1 MRNAA
6 VIYGSGDVMRDLAR
20 SIKASR
26 RMSIALVTS
35 CTFLV
40 LACWVVASPIGSS
53 PDDTNH
59 LTSIWC
65 ATGTT
70 PGSCEIA
77 EDGLTALVPGPL
89 LASWCYAPLS
99 DRSAACIL
107 DLPQHLQSP
116 DWNGRSSY
124 YPPIFYRIMHV
135 FVTSNTTLSVIAMR
149 ALNGLLA
156 SLLVMLLL
164 ILAPASIR
172 QAAGATAFFA
182 SVPLGLFIV
191 SSNNPSSWAI
201 LGVLFYWA
209 FLLTA
214 IEAQRRRTLVA
225 SMCVAVLC
233 AFIAIGARADAAAFI
248 GFSTIASISL
258 AVTNRDSV
266 RSTIL
271 RWRFVPIVFVLIGA
285 AIAFVSVRQSGVA
298 TGGFHGAVT
307 VTDSGASGTVSNVAA
322 LSEKLSMN
330 AVLTYMSSLPDFLSG
345 AFGGWG
351 LGWLDTPMPRVIV
364 WIVFPIYLLLVF
376 VGLGSMYRGK
386 AVAVIFLSG
395 AVVAIPTWIAVT
407 GGSAAGTDLQ
417 PRYMYPL
424 MLVLGGAA
432 LVHRYRT
439 QRFSLSASQR
449 WVLVVAIAAAQSLAL
464 HVNMRRY
471 ISGNDVSAINL
482 NYMREW
488 WWIPS
493 VDPNVVWI
501 IGSAAFLVLAFSVME
516 MFKTNR
522 KLTHP
527 TTGHRAISSE
537 QWS

>member
-1 MRNAA
+1 
-6 VIYGSGDVMRDLAR
+6 MRDLAR

-26 RMSIALVTS
+26 RMSIALVTG
-35 CTFLV
+35 CVFLV
-40 LACWVVASPIGSS
+40 LACWAVASPIGSS
-53 PDDTNH
+53 PDDPWH

-70 PGSCEIA
+70 PNSCEIST
-77 EDGLTALVPGPL
+77 DGSTAVVPGSL
-89 LASWCYAPLS
+89 LTSSCYAFAG
-99 DRSAACIL
+99 DRSASCISVI
-107 DLPQHLQSP
+107 PQNLQAP
-116 DWNGRSSY
+116 DWNGRFAQ
-124 YPPIFYRIMHV
+124 YPPMFYRIMHV
-135 FVTSNTTLSVIAMR
+135 FVSDNVTLSVLAMR
-149 ALNGLLA
+149 TFNGLLA
-156 SLLVMLLL
+156 TLLVMLLL

-172 QAAGATAFFA
+172 QAAGATAVFA

-225 SMCVAVLC
+225 SICVAVLC

-285 AIAFVSVRQSGVA
+285 AIAFVSAKQSGIA
-298 TGGFHGAVT
+298 TGGFHGAQNVS
-307 VTDSGASGTVSNVAA
+307 DAGASGTVSNVAA

-351 LGWLDTPMPRVIV
+351 LGWLDTSMPRVIV

-407 GGSAAGTDLQ
+407 GGSAPGSDLQ

-432 LVHRYRT
+432 LVHRFRT
-439 QRFSLSASQR
+439 QRFSLSAWQR
-449 WVLVVAIAAAQSLAL
+449 WLLVTSIAAAQSLAL

-482 NYMREW
+482 DYAREW
-488 WWIPS
+488 WWIPT

-516 MFKTNR
+516 MFKR
-522 KLTHP
+522 QK
-527 TTGHRAISSE
+527 A
-537 QWS
+537 

>member
-1 MRNAA
+1 
-6 VIYGSGDVMRDLAR
+6 MRDLAR

-26 RMSIALVTS
+26 RMSIALVMS

-40 LACWVVASPIGSS
+40 LACWAVASPIGSS
-53 PDDTNH
+53 PDDTYH

-70 PGSCEIA
+70 PDSCEIA

-99 DRSAACIL
+99 DRSAACIAN
-107 DLPQHLQSP
+107 LPQHLQAP
-116 DWNGRSSY
+116 DWNGEFAQ

-135 FVTSNTTLSVIAMR
+135 FVSDNVTLSVLAMR
-149 ALNGLLA
+149 TFNGLLA
-156 SLLVMLLL
+156 TLLVMLLL

-172 QAAGATAFFA
+172 QAAGATAVFA

-225 SMCVAVLC
+225 SICVAVLC

-285 AIAFVSVRQSGVA
+285 AIAFLSAKQSGIA
-298 TGGFHGAVT
+298 TGGFHGARQA
-307 VTDSGASGTVSNVAA
+307 TDLGVGGTVSQVAA
-322 LSEKLSMN
+322 LSGKLSVN
-330 AVLTYMSSLPDFLSG
+330 GVLTYMSSLPDFLSG

-386 AVAVIFLSG
+386 AVAVILLSG

-407 GGSAAGTDLQ
+407 GGSAPGTYLQ

-424 MLVLGGAA
+424 MLVLGGVA

-439 QRFSLSASQR
+439 QRFSLNASQR
-449 WVLVVAIAAAQSLAL
+449 WALVISVAAAQSLAL

-482 NYMREW
+482 DYAREW
-488 WWIPS
+488 WWIPL

-501 IGSAAFLVLAFSVME
+501 TGSAAFLVLTFAAME
-516 MFKTNR
+516 TFKRNR

-527 TTGHRAISSE
+527 TTGHNGARTVF
-537 QWS
+537 